1 MLGLEPSLHL
11 VITTPVYYPQ
21 KFNWT
26 ARKFKVW
33 PTGQLRCKTRQNFL
47 TGQLRNDL
55 RRKFFDRQIAPQNP
69 VKIKSS
75 DRSIMARNPANKN
88 FRTGQLRRKTRL
100 RKSPERSTAAWN
112 PAEEKSPDRSTTARN
127 SVEISPVIVSFSK
140 TMLHRIQECYD
151 WKSLENYCLKTNVW
165 NLSENKT

>member
-100 RKSPERSTAAWN
+100 KKNLKTGQLRRETRLKKKSL
-112 PAEEKSPDRSTTARN
+112 DRSTTSRN
-127 SVEISPVIVSFSK
+127 PVEIPPVIVSFSK

-151 WKSLENYCLKTNVW
+151 
-165 NLSENKT
+165 